1 MCQSRVSVMGGM
13 MSLGRREF
21 LGAAALP
28 LLGARAA
35 ARGAGGHAE
44 RAELPVAALITAY
57 YPVSHADVI
66 VSKILEG
73 YLRNGGEPRPGLKL
87 VSMYVEQRHPHDIS
101 GELAKRYGVRVCGSI
116 DEAISLGTD
125 RVQVAGVLGIAEH
138 GDYPV
143 TEFTGQKM
151 YPRRRFFD
159 EAVATF
165 ERCGGVVPYFNDKH
179 LGWRWSDAEAMVGTA
194 RRLGFPLLA
203 GSSVPLAWRFP
214 QLELPADCEIESALT
229 VGYGPLE
236 DYGFHALEAH
246 QCMLER
252 RRGGE
257 SGVREVAVALGAG
270 IRAAEA
276 SGQWS
281 GELFGAA
288 MSVLPRGS
296 VAAAA
301 WDPLQAEYEG
311 VRNQP
316 AAYMMT
322 HADGLRSAVIMTA
335 DFSGGFAFAC
345 RLKGRKEP
353 LACWFRLQEGGVFGH
368 FSYLVDAIEA
378 TLRARRAVYP
388 VERTLLTTG
397 VLDRCMQL
405 LAAGGG
411 RVATPELTFGYAG
424 GDWVFANHPQSRL
437 QVPYE

>member
-1 MCQSRVSVMGGM
+1 MAGM
-13 MSLGRREF
+13 VALRRREF

-28 LLGARAA
+28 WLGSCAS
-35 ARGAGGHAE
+35 GVVVGGGGGQ
-44 RAELPVAALITAY
+44 AELPVAALITAY

-66 VSKILEG
+66 ASKILEG
-73 YLRNGGEPRPGLKL
+73 YLRNGGKPRPGLKL
-87 VSMYVEQRHPHDIS
+87 VSMYVEQQHPHDIS
-101 GELAKRYGVRVCGSI
+101 GELARRYGVRLCGSI
-116 DEAISLGTD
+116 DEAISLGTS
-125 RVQVAGVLGIAEH
+125 RVQVAGVLSIAEH

-143 TEFTGQKM
+143 TELTGQKM

-159 EAVATF
+159 ESVATF
-165 ERCGGVVPYFNDKH
+165 QRCGSVVPYFNDKH
-179 LGWRWSDAEAMVGTA
+179 LGWRWSDAEAMSATA

-214 QLELPADCEIESALT
+214 QLELPLGCEIESALT

-257 SGVREVAVALGAG
+257 SGVSGVRVAVGAG
-270 IRAAEA
+270 IRELERAGE
-276 SGQWS
+276 WS
-281 GELFGAA
+281 GELFAAA
-288 MSVLPRGS
+288 MSVLPRG
-296 VAAAA
+296 AASAA
-301 WDPLQAEYEG
+301 GWDPLQAEYEG

-316 AAYMMT
+316 AAYVMQ
-322 HADGLRSAVIMTA
+322 HADGLRSAVLMTA
-335 DFSGGFAFAC
+335 GFAGGFAFAC

-378 TLRARRAVYP
+378 TLRAGRAVYP

-411 RVATPELTFGYAG
+411 HTETPELTFGYAG
-424 GDWVFANHPQSRL
+424 GDWVFANHPKSRL

>member
-1 MCQSRVSVMGGM
+1 MVGTRSV
-13 MSLGRREF
+13 GRREF

-28 LLGARAA
+28 LLCLRSAVW
-35 ARGAGGHAE
+35 GGGNSDA
-44 RAELPVAALITAY
+44 AELPVAALITAY

-73 YLRNGGEPRPGLKL
+73 YLRNGGMPRPGLKL
-87 VSMYVEQRHPHDIS
+87 VSMYVEQQHPHDIS
-101 GELAKRYGVRVCGSI
+101 AAMARRYGVRVCGSI
-116 DEAISLGTD
+116 DEAITLGTD
-125 RVQVAGVLGIAEH
+125 RVQVAGVLSIAEH

-143 TEFTGQKM
+143 TELTGQKM

-159 EAVATF
+159 EAVAAYQ
-165 ERCGGVVPYFNDKH
+165 RCGAVVPYFNDKH
-179 LGWRWSDAEAMVGTA
+179 LGWRWSDAETMVGTA

-214 QLELPADCEIESALT
+214 QLDLPQGCEIESALT

-246 QCMLER
+246 QSMLER

-257 SGVREVAVALGAG
+257 SGVSEVSVSVGAG
-270 IRAAEA
+270 IRGAEA
-276 SGQWS
+276 AGEWS

-288 MSVLPRGS
+288 MSVLPRG
-296 VAAAA
+296 AAAA
-301 WDPLQAEYEG
+301 ASWDPLQAEYEG

-316 AAYMMT
+316 AAYVMT

-335 DFSGGFAFAC
+335 GFSGGFAFAC
-345 RLKGRKEP
+345 RLKGQREP

-378 TLRARRAVYP
+378 TFRAGRAVYP

-411 RVATPELTFGYAG
+411 RMATPELSVAYAG
-424 GDWVFANHPQSRL
+424 GDWAFANHPKSRL

>member
-1 MCQSRVSVMGGM
+1 MVWQRAQ
-13 MSLGRREF
+13 RRRDF
-21 LGAAALP
+21 LSTAALP
-28 LLGARAA
+28 WLGCCVSS
-35 ARGAGGHAE
+35 GGISE
-44 RAELPVAALITAY
+44 NVVRAELPVAALITAY

-66 VSKILEG
+66 ASKILEG
-73 YLRNGGEPRPGLKL
+73 YLRNGGMPRPGLKL
-87 VSMYVEQRHPHDIS
+87 VSMYVEQQHPHDIS
-101 GELAKRYGVRVCGSI
+101 GELARRYGVRLCRSI

-125 RVQVAGVLGIAEH
+125 RVQVGGVLSIAEH

-143 TEFTGQKM
+143 TEDTGQKM

-159 EAVATF
+159 EAVSAF
-165 ERCGGVVPYFNDKH
+165 QRCGAVVPYFNDKH
-179 LGWRWSDAEAMVGTA
+179 LGWRWSDAEAMAGTA

-214 QLELPADCEIESALT
+214 QLELPLGCEIESALT

-257 SGVREVAVALGAG
+257 SGVSEVSVAVGAG
-270 IRAAEA
+270 IRAAESA
-276 SGQWS
+276 GEWS
-281 GELFGAA
+281 GELFRAA
-288 MSVLPRGS
+288 MSVLPRG
-296 VAAAA
+296 AALAA
-301 WDPLQAEYEG
+301 SWDPLQAEYEG

-335 DFSGGFAFAC
+335 GFSGGFAFAC

-378 TLRARRAVYP
+378 TFRAGRAVYP

-397 VLDRCMQL
+397 VLDRCMGL
-405 LAAGGG
+405 LAVGGG
-411 RVATPELTFGYAG
+411 RAETSELTFGYGG
-424 GDWVFANHPQSRL
+424 GDWVFANHPKSRL